1 MPIRLAIRF
10 KTSNPISTSSLK
22 PKVIHGIFFSLF
34 SKEVGEYFHSPIV
47 KPFSLFCP
55 LCFKSSKE
63 EIKSFTLEINLLDF
77 SLFPYLSREFLI
89 RSEDKEFSVE
99 GVRVKLQSIRAI
111 KSATY
116 EEILENGFQTKDL
129 IIDFLT
135 PTTFKKGKYDF
146 ILPEPYLIF
155 KNLIKRWNTFS
166 PKKLDYQLLQYV
178 KENIIVAGCWIKS
191 QKTEISPK
199 AKITGFSGRVF
210 LYATKE
216 AEENRLLNALLQF
229 AEFAGIGRK
238 TTMGFGKVKLTF

>member
-55 LCFKSSKE
+55 LCFKSNKE
-63 EIKSFTLEINLLDF
+63 EIHSFTLEVNLLDF
-77 SLFPYLSREFLI
+77 SLFPYLSRELLI
-89 RSEDKEFSVE
+89 RSDREFSVE
-99 GVRVKLQSIRAI
+99 GVKAKFQSMKAI

-116 EEILENGFQTKDL
+116 EEILESGFQTKDL
-129 IIDFLT
+129 TIDFLT

-155 KNLIKRWNTFS
+155 KNLIKRWNTFT
-166 PKKLDYQLLQYV
+166 PKKIDYQLLQYV

>member
-1 MPIRLAIRF
+1 MPVRLAIRF
-10 KTSNPISTSSLK
+10 KTSAPVSPSSLK
-22 PKVIHGIFFSLF
+22 PKVIHGILFSLF
-34 SKEVGEYFHSPIV
+34 SKEVGEFFHSPIV

-55 LCFKSSKE
+55 LCFKSNKE
-63 EIKSFTLEINLLDF
+63 EIHSFTLEVNLLDF
-77 SLFPYLSREFLI
+77 SLFPYLSRELLI
-89 RSEDKEFSVE
+89 RSDWEFSVE
-99 GVRVKLQSIRAI
+99 GIRVKLQSIRAI

-116 EEILENGFQTKDL
+116 EEILESGFQTKDL

-155 KNLIKRWNTFS
+155 KNLIKRWNAFS
-166 PKKLDYQLLQYV
+166 PRKIDYQLLQYV

-199 AKITGFSGRVF
+199 AKITGFTGRVF

-229 AEFAGIGRK
+229 AEFSGIGRK
-238 TTMGFGKVKLTF
+238 TTMGFGKAKFVV

>member
-1 MPIRLAIRF
+1 MPVRLAIRF
-10 KTSNPISTSSLK
+10 KTSAPVSPSSLK
-22 PKVIHGIFFSLF
+22 PKVIHGILFSLF
-34 SKEVGEYFHSPIV
+34 SKEVGEFFHSPIV

-55 LCFKSSKE
+55 LCFKSNKE
-63 EIKSFTLEINLLDF
+63 EIHSFTLEVNLLDF
-77 SLFPYLSREFLI
+77 SLFPYLSRELLI
-89 RSEDKEFSVE
+89 RSDREFSVE
-99 GVRVKLQSIRAI
+99 GVKAKFQSMKAI

-155 KNLIKRWNTFS
+155 KNLIKRWNAFS
-166 PKKLDYQLLQYV
+166 PRKIDYQLLQYV

-199 AKITGFSGRVF
+199 AKITGFTGRVF

-229 AEFAGIGRK
+229 AEFSGIGRK
-238 TTMGFGKVKLTF
+238 TTMGFGKAKFVV